1 MHLGLSFGS
10 SWGFPR
16 FSYEKK
22 CWTQR
27 KEFSWFPAEGHQSL
41 PPRSNVRDIKL
52 NHLNIVKGH
61 LQYFNGHKK
70 WGSRQSSQESLGHS
84 TFVLVAQC
92 HDPWAGGRLGPTLYD
107 PVPFLVA
114 MTFWIS
120 NRNGTQLQG
129 TCKVMT
135 WDKPINV
142 NPGFINPERLFNWEG
157 TIKKYQMKWLLEEYP
172 PNYHKPCLSLI
183 QGWHY
188 NTLYLLC
195 SEYITCIPTPI
206 FHINSDSAVFHLR
219 LSPKLLLNQVR
230 MLLTCSHSTL
240 EKNDKQVRLGGGGVE
255 G

>member
-1 MHLGLSFGS
+1 M
-10 SWGFPR
+10 
-16 FSYEKK
+16 
-22 CWTQR
+22 
-27 KEFSWFPAEGHQSL
+27 
-41 PPRSNVRDIKL
+41 
-52 NHLNIVKGH
+52 KGH

-135 WDKPINV
+135 WDKSINV

-188 NTLYLLC
+188 NTLYPSSWWNHLK
-195 SEYITCIPTPI
+195 PTKP
-206 FHINSDSAVFHLR
+206 
-219 LSPKLLLNQVR
+219 
-230 MLLTCSHSTL
+230 L
-240 EKNDKQVRLGGGGVE
+240 EKMGDHHTIGPFLGPKMSTAGAARDSMGTCTPGAVLKTSMAAS
-255 G
+255 GDTSWRWDRNWI